1 MVQQS
6 LILTALV
13 ALSSMAMV
21 HAADKPSAQQA
32 HIDMSGIKATFT
44 FTPLGDDS
52 DQGANV
58 AINIVSG
65 LSTKVAAIPAV
76 GFEYHIHVN
85 PVTNNDCM
93 TTGGHLDPTN
103 VGAAKCD
110 PAAPEKCQEGDLSGK
125 HGNLMPTESGAL
137 APITY
142 TDKQIHFTG
151 VNSTIVGRSVV
162 IHNNV
167 TRIACANLVS
177 ADDAEVPSMPPPSAV
192 GSQTSGAAA
201 ETRVSR
207 EILWTVVGTV
217 GSGIMAALMA
227 F

>member
-13 ALSSMAMV
+13 ALGSMAMV
-21 HAADKPSAQQA
+21 HAADTPSAQQA
-32 HIDMSGIKATFT
+32 HIDMSDIKATFT
-44 FTPLGDDS
+44 FTPLGDNS
-52 DQGANV
+52 DKGANV

-65 LSTKVAAIPAV
+65 LSTKTAVTPAV

-103 VGAAKCD
+103 VGAAKCN
-110 PAAPEKCQEGDLSGK
+110 PTAPEKCQEGDLSGK
-125 HGNLMPTESGAL
+125 HGTLMPSESGAL

-142 TDKQIHFTG
+142 TDKEIQFTG
-151 VNSTIVGRSVV
+151 VNTTIIGRSIV
-162 IHNNV
+162 IHNNG
-167 TRIACANLVS
+167 TRVACANLVS
-177 ADDAEVPSMPPPSAV
+177 ADDAEPHSMPPPSGV
-192 GSQTSGAAA
+192 GSQTSGAAS